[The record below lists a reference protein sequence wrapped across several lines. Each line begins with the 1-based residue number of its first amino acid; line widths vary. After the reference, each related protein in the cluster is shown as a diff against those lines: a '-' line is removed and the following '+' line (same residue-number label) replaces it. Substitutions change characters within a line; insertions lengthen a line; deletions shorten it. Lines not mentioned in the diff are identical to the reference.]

1 MSKVGFNEVQAYAKA
16 NNVDFKT
23 AAKKMGLSEK
33 DAAELEKLGGDPG
46 APVDGFEKKT
56 YKLNGKPV
64 TLEHTYTLKSGR
76 QVQVFKDENGK
87 EIFQYKAAD
96 GTTLKEEYFKKQE
109 GVEGKNYVVM
119 SDGKLGTVAEKKDD
133 DKAFFKFTDEKGD
146 FSVKET
152 LLTAAKVV
160 LSPLMLLSS
169 CSEGS
174 DELIGPGNITN
185 NNQTVINL
193 SIKLEGKS
201 NMTAADIDKIIN
213 AALEKFGDRIVSTL
227 TQLFANLSE
236 ENKALN
242 DKILNAINSFK
253 AENIQ
258 TLNKILSAIKNIENN
273 GGDTS
278 KIEALLG
285 QILDK
290 LNNMDENQK
299 NNTLAILDAITN
311 IKVGGGDTSGIEA
324 LLNKILNK
332 MDDNSKAILDAI
344 ANIKVGG
351 GGDGTVDLSTVE
363 AMLQKL
369 IELVGKNGDTLSSI
383 DAKMDVLN
391 ITANAILDKLEV
403 EFGKNDER
411 YTNIMNIL
419 NAIKNNGGGGTGGA
433 GYDDSA
439 LLAKLDK
446 VLDKLDD
453 ILDAIKDHKVTVDVT
468 GKVTCDCNC
477 GGNHEGILGDLE
489 DILG

>member
-46 APVDGFEKKT
+46 KPVDGFEKKQ
-56 YKLNGKPV
+56 YKLNGKTV

-76 QVQVFKDENGK
+76 QVQVFRDENGK
-87 EIFQYKAAD
+87 EVFQYRAAD
-96 GTTLKEEYFKKQE
+96 GTPLKEEYFKQQE

-119 SDGKLGTVAEKKDD
+119 GDGRLGTVAEKKEDD
-133 DKAFFKFTDEKGD
+133 NAFFKFTDEKGN
-146 FSVKET
+146 FSAKET

-160 LSPLMLLSS
+160 LSPLMLLTS
-169 CSEGS
+169 CSGA
-174 DELIGPGNITN
+174 DDPIGPENITN
-185 NNQTVINL
+185 NNYVVFNL
-193 SIKLEGKS
+193 ALKLDGKS
-201 NMTAADIDKIIN
+201 GMTADELEKIIN
-213 AALEKFGDRIVSTL
+213 AALEKFGDRITSTL

-242 DKILNAINSFK
+242 DKILKAINSFK

-258 TLNKILSAIKNIENN
+258 TLNNILAAIKDIKNS
-273 GGDTS
+273 GGDVS
-278 KIEALLG
+278 KLEALLS

-290 LNNMDENQK
+290 RNKMDENQK

-351 GGDGTVDLSTVE
+351 GGTVDLSSVE

-369 IELVGKNGDTLSSI
+369 IELVGKNGDTLSNI

-391 ITANAILDKLEV
+391 ITANAILGKLEA

-419 NAIKNNGGGGTGGA
+419 NAIKNNGGAGGA

-446 VLDKLDD
+446 ILDKLDD
-453 ILDAIKDHKVTVDVT
+453 ILAAIQDHHVTVDVT

-477 GGNHEGILGDLE
+477 GGNHEGILGDLD